1 MSRLAIKGHRKRS
14 NEVIG
19 VLEMLGGC
27 NKDNLAGNNDYEF
40 YAINDNGEIDMY
52 KSPHDFKCFTLE
64 AFENRFPFKVGDE
77 VLLDKTYSRTVTK
90 MQWYE
95 DSIHYTLKDKNGKE
109 VTDGWEIWQLD
120 LYTEQEKASDREFK
134 DACEK
139 AVKECLF
146 GKDDEQEN
154 TNRPTDVINKSNDI
168 NWEQVRINAAIAAM
182 PIANEFV
189 DGLNRYTCKGESM
202 HSIDL
207 FVDECVGIADALIDR
222 LKNNK

>member
-1 MSRLAIKGHRKRS
+1 MSRLAIKGNRKRG
-14 NEVIG
+14 NEVIEI
-19 VLEMLGGC
+19 LEMLGGC
-27 NKDNLAGNNDYEF
+27 NKDSLLGNDDYKF
-40 YAINDNGEIDMY
+40 YTINDNGEIDVY

-64 AFENRFPFKVGDE
+64 EFIEKYPYKVGDE
-77 VLLDKTYSRTVTK
+77 VILEYDNYVYTISDMTWNGEEIVYALTDIECNIGWFSIDKIR
-90 MQWYE
+90 
-95 DSIHYTLKDKNGKE
+95 
-109 VTDGWEIWQLD
+109 

-154 TNRPTDVINKSNDI
+154 TNSLTDVTNKSNDI

-222 LKNNK
+222 LKK